1 MSDPIACEWSNISI
15 SLGLEGLITFKRENR
30 YEPETYQ
37 VLVPVNPSEPDGE
50 CVKIGVFDKVTVEIS
65 IEKVC
70 RCCNASRGRL
80 KTRAGQEHTERT
92 GQNG

>member
-1 MSDPIACEWSNISI
+1 MSNAIAWEWSKIST

-70 RCCNASRGRL
+70 RCCNASRVRL
-80 KTRAGQEHTERT
+80 KNHTGQEHPERT

>member
-1 MSDPIACEWSNISI
+1 MVWQSLSQGMTIVNLCGRSKISS

-70 RCCNASRGRL
+70 LFCNAFVQG
-80 KTRAGQEHTERT
+80 
-92 GQNG
+92 